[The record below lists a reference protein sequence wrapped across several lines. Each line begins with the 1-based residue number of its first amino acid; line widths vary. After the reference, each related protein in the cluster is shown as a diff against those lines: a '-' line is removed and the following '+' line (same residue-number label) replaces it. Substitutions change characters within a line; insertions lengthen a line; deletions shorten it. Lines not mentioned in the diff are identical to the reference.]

1 MALPKKKN
9 PEFKYNTEVN
19 PPKVGTEYLK
29 YGMDRIAKLMVDTD
43 KNTKFLPRTIDLKNL
58 DNSVLKYVKEGNMKL
73 VIDGELVPVVYL
85 NNERWG
91 EFAKT
96 WKYSD
101 GDKNLVTPFITIR
114 RTKKEKGTRLGG
126 KARVAQGRTFRYLDV
141 PISEDGE
148 VIYLRFKMPEPVNVD
163 LSYDVRLFTKYQ
175 IDVNTYDEQV
185 LRNFAS
191 IQEYVFIKGNPMPV
205 LLDGMDEQ
213 NTVENIDGDRYFVTS
228 YTLKLLGFIQDEKE
242 FEITR
247 TSRQPRFGL
256 YV

>member
-1 MALPKKKN
+1 MALPKKKT

-19 PPKVGTEYLK
+19 PPKVGTEFLK
-29 YGMDRIAKLMVDTD
+29 YGMDRISKLMVDSD
-43 KNTKFLPRTIDLKNL
+43 KNSKFLPRTINLKNL
-58 DNSVLKYVKEGNMKL
+58 DSAILKYVKEGNMKL
-73 VIDGELVPVVYL
+73 AIDGKDVPTIYL

-91 EFAKT
+91 EFQKT

-101 GDKNLVTPFITIR
+101 GDKNLVSPFITLR
-114 RTKKEKGTRLGG
+114 RTRKEKGTRLGG

-141 PISEDGE
+141 LISEDGE
-148 VIYLRFKMPEPVNVD
+148 IINLRFKMPEPVNVD
-163 LSYDVRLFTKYQ
+163 LSYDIRLFTKYQ
-175 IDVNTYDEQV
+175 LDINQYDERV

-191 IQEYVFIKGNPMPV
+191 IQEYIFIKGNPMPV

-228 YTLKLLGFIQDEKE
+228 YTLKTLGFIQDEKE

-247 TSRQPRFGL
+247 TSRQPRFGIL
-256 YV
+256 V